1 MKQELIM
8 VRYGELS
15 TKGRNRQDFI
25 KKLGDNIKRTL
36 KKFSKLTY
44 EVNRDHIYIHLNDEP
59 YEEIKPLL
67 KGVSGASSFSLA
79 YKVENDIEKMKEAC
93 LKLALEENKKTF
105 KMRAK
110 RAEKAFPMISDD
122 VNRAIATH
130 ILKNS
135 HYKVDVHNPDL
146 LISLTIRQNETYIFI
161 NQEEGAGGYPLG
173 IAGKGL
179 MMMSGGIDSPVAAY
193 LMMKRGIKIECIH
206 FAAPPY
212 TSEAVIT
219 KITDLLKVLAKY
231 QGEVKLYIVPFT
243 HLQEDIYKYAKESY
257 AITIMRRMMYRITER
272 VAKRYNDLVI
282 ANGESIGQVAS
293 QTLKSMQAIENVVST
308 PVIRPLAIF
317 DKVDIIKIS
326 KEIGTYDI
334 SIRPFED
341 CCTIFEPKNPT
352 TSPNMEKII
361 KIEES
366 FDFESHIRDC
376 ISNIKVIKVTEDYQD
391 IEDDN
396 VDSYF

>member
-8 VRYGELS
+8 VRYGELG
-15 TKGRNRQDFI
+15 TKGKNKQDFI
-25 KKLGDNIKRTL
+25 NKLGENIKRTL
-36 KKFSKLTY
+36 KKFTKLTY
-44 EVNRDHIYIHLNDEP
+44 EIRRDHIYIHLNDEP
-59 YEEIKPLL
+59 YEDIKKLL
-67 KGVSGASSFSLA
+67 KGVSGASSFSLV

-93 LKLALEENKKTF
+93 LALALEENKNTF
-105 KMRAK
+105 KMKAK

-122 VNRAIATH
+122 INRAIATH

-135 HYKVDVHNPDL
+135 HYKVDVHNPDV
-146 LISLTIRQNETYIFI
+146 LISLTVRQNETYIYL
-161 NQEEGAGGYPLG
+161 NSEEGAGGYPLG

-193 LMMKRGIKIECIH
+193 LMMKRGIKMECIH

-212 TSEAVIT
+212 TSDAVIT
-219 KITDLLKVLAKY
+219 KITDLLKVLARY
-231 QGEVKLYIVPFT
+231 QGEIKLYIVPFT
-243 HLQEDIYKYAKESY
+243 KLQENIYKYAKESY

-272 VAKRYNDLVI
+272 VARRYNDLVI

-293 QTLKSMQAIENVVST
+293 QTLKSMQEIEKVVNT

-317 DKVDIIKIS
+317 DKVDIIKIA
-326 KEIGTYDI
+326 KDIGTYDI

-352 TSPNMEKII
+352 TAPNGEKILE
-361 KIEES
+361 IEAS
-366 FDFESHIRDC
+366 FDFETHIREC

-391 IEDDN
+391 LNDDVEN
-396 VDSYF
+396 YF

>member
-8 VRYGELS
+8 VRFGELG
-15 TKGRNRQDFI
+15 TKGKNKQDFI
-25 KKLGDNIKRTL
+25 RKLGENIKRTL
-36 KKFSKLTY
+36 KKFSNLTY
-44 EVNRDHIYIHLNDEP
+44 EVNRDHIYIHLNGED
-59 YEEIKPLL
+59 YEQIKPLL
-67 KGVSGASSFSLA
+67 KSVSGASSFSIV

-93 LKLALEENKKTF
+93 LALALEENKQTF

-110 RAEKAFPMISDD
+110 RAEKAFPMVSDD
-122 VNRAIATH
+122 VNRAIAGH
-130 ILKNS
+130 ILRNS

-146 LISLTIRQNETYIFI
+146 LISLTIRQNETYIYI
-161 NQEEGAGGYPLG
+161 NSEAGAGGYPLG

-193 LMMKRGIKIECIH
+193 LMMKRGIKMECIH

-219 KITDLLKVLAKY
+219 KITDLLKVLARY
-231 QGEVKLYIVPFT
+231 QGEIKLYIVPFT
-243 HLQEDIYKYAKESY
+243 KLQEDIYKYAKESY

-272 VAKRYNDLVI
+272 VARRYNDLVI

-317 DKVDIIKIS
+317 DKVDIIKIA
-326 KEIGTYDI
+326 KDIGTYDI

-352 TSPNMEKII
+352 TSPNLEKII
-361 KIEES
+361 QIEES
-366 FDFESHIRDC
+366 FDFETHIREC
-376 ISNIKVIKVTEDYQD
+376 ISNIKVIKVDEDYQD
-391 IEDDN
+391 IKDD

>member
-1 MKQELIM
+1 MYTTLMIWFGELNTKGKNKKMFINTLHSNIKHALKEFKNIEISRTHDRIYIELNGEDHNKINDKLQMISGIQNYSFVNRVEKDMDKIIDACEELI
-8 VRYGELS
+8 
-15 TKGRNRQDFI
+15 KG
-25 KKLGDNIKRTL
+25 KE
-36 KKFSKLTY
+36 KF
-44 EVNRDHIYIHLNDEP
+44 
-59 YEEIKPLL
+59 
-67 KGVSGASSFSLA
+67 
-79 YKVENDIEKMKEAC
+79 
-93 LKLALEENKKTF
+93 TF
-105 KMRAK
+105 KVKAK
-110 RAEKAFPMISDD
+110 RADKNFPIHSDD
-122 VNRAIATH
+122 MNRLVATR
-130 ILKNS
+130 ILRNYE
-135 HYKVDVHNPDL
+135 HKVDIHNPD
-146 LISLTIRQNETYIFI
+146 INIYIEVR
-161 NQEEGAGGYPLG
+161 NVGAFVYLDIIKGLGGFPLG
-173 IAGKGL
+173 VIGKSML
-179 MMMSGGIDSPVAAY
+179 LMSGGIDSPVAAY

-317 DKVDIIKIS
+317 DKVYIIKIS